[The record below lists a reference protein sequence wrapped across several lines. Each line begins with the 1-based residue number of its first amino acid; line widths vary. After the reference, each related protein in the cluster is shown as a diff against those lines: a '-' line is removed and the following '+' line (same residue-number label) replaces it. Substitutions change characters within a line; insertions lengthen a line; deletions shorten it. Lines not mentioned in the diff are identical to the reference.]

1 MYKACVIGDGGSI
14 YGFAAAGFDIID
26 ANANNF
32 DAQFESAVKSGRYG
46 AVFVTDE
53 LFGLVPRDYLGGSV
67 LPLVMPV
74 SLSSDGEKSD
84 GKMRS
89 GGAEKSSEG
98 EKSDGKMRSG
108 GAGKSSEG
116 LGSGVGKSSEGEKSD
131 GEISFSSGAEKS
143 SEGLGSGVGKSSEG
157 LGSAENSGGEREKS
171 LGIRYSLRGC
181 GMDRLRQICERATG
195 GSAVF
200 DSLEKERDK
209 FDKGGN

>member
-74 SLSSDGEKSD
+74 SLSS
-84 GKMRS
+84 
-89 GGAEKSSEG
+89 
-98 EKSDGKMRSG
+98 
-108 GAGKSSEG
+108 
-116 LGSGVGKSSEGEKSD
+116 EGEKSD

-171 LGIRYSLRGC
+171 LGSEYSLRGC

>member
-74 SLSSDGEKSD
+74 SLSS
-84 GKMRS
+84 
-89 GGAEKSSEG
+89 
-98 EKSDGKMRSG
+98 
-108 GAGKSSEG
+108 
-116 LGSGVGKSSEGEKSD
+116 EGEKSD
-131 GEISFSSGAEKS
+131 GEMRSGGAEKS
-143 SEGLGSGVGKSSEG
+143 SEGLGSGVEKSSEG

>member
-1 MYKACVIGDGGSI
+1 MK
-14 YGFAAAGFDIID
+14 
-26 ANANNF
+26 
-32 DAQFESAVKSGRYG
+32 
-46 AVFVTDE
+46 
-53 LFGLVPRDYLGGSV
+53 
-67 LPLVMPV
+67 
-74 SLSSDGEKSD
+74 
-84 GKMRS
+84 
-89 GGAEKSSEG
+89 
-98 EKSDGKMRSG
+98 KSDGKMRSG

-143 SEGLGSGVGKSSEG
+143 SEGLGSGVEKSSEG

>member
-53 LFGLVPRDYLGGSV
+53 LFGLVPQGCLGGSA

-74 SLSSDGEKSD
+74 SLSS
-84 GKMRS
+84 
-89 GGAEKSSEG
+89 EG
-98 EKSDGKMRSG
+98 EKSDGK
-108 GAGKSSEG
+108 
-116 LGSGVGKSSEGEKSD
+116 
-131 GEISFSSGAEKS
+131 ISFSSGAEKS

-171 LGIRYSLRGC
+171 LGSEYSLRGC

>member
-74 SLSSDGEKSD
+74 SLSSEGEKSD
-84 GKMRS
+84 GEMRS

-98 EKSDGKMRSG
+98 
-108 GAGKSSEG
+108 
-116 LGSGVGKSSEGEKSD
+116 LGSG
-131 GEISFSSGAEKS
+131 AE
-143 SEGLGSGVGKSSEG
+143 KSSEG

>member
-74 SLSSDGEKSD
+74 SLSS
-84 GKMRS
+84 
-89 GGAEKSSEG
+89 
-98 EKSDGKMRSG
+98 
-108 GAGKSSEG
+108 
-116 LGSGVGKSSEGEKSD
+116 EGEKSD
-131 GEISFSSGAEKS
+131 GEMRSGGAEKS

>member
-53 LFGLVPRDYLGGSV
+53 LFGLVPQGCLGGSA

-74 SLSSDGEKSD
+74 SLSS
-84 GKMRS
+84 
-89 GGAEKSSEG
+89 
-98 EKSDGKMRSG
+98 
-108 GAGKSSEG
+108 
-116 LGSGVGKSSEGEKSD
+116 EGEKSD
-131 GEISFSSGAEKS
+131 GEMRSGGAEKS

>member
-89 GGAEKSSEG
+89 SGAEKSSEG
-98 EKSDGKMRSG
+98 LGG
-108 GAGKSSEG
+108 GAE
-116 LGSGVGKSSEGEKSD
+116 KSSEGEKSD

-171 LGIRYSLRGC
+171 LGSEYSLRGC

>member
-74 SLSSDGEKSD
+74 SLSS
-84 GKMRS
+84 
-89 GGAEKSSEG
+89 EG
-98 EKSDGKMRSG
+98 EKSDGK
-108 GAGKSSEG
+108 
-116 LGSGVGKSSEGEKSD
+116 
-131 GEISFSSGAEKS
+131 ISFSSGAEKS

-171 LGIRYSLRGC
+171 LGLRYSLRG
-181 GMDRLRQICERATG
+181 
-195 GSAVF
+195 
-200 DSLEKERDK
+200 
-209 FDKGGN
+209 

>member
-143 SEGLGSGVGKSSEG
+143 SEGLGSGVEKSSEG

>member
-26 ANANNF
+26 ANAESF
-32 DAQFESAVKSGRYG
+32 EAQFDSAVKSGRYG

-53 LFGLVPRDYLGGSV
+53 LFGLVPQGCLGGSA

-74 SLSSDGEKSD
+74 SLSSEDEKRGGKTSAGSGETGSK
-84 GKMRS
+84 
-89 GGAEKSSEG
+89 GGADNNSGEMSSV
-98 EKSDGKMRSG
+98 
-108 GAGKSSEG
+108 SSAE
-116 LGSGVGKSSEGEKSD
+116 SSS
-131 GEISFSSGAEKS
+131 GEISSGSDAENIIGEMSSVSGGRKEKS
-143 SEGLGSGVGKSSEG
+143 RGAKH
-157 LGSAENSGGEREKS
+157 S
-171 LGIRYSLRGC
+171 LKGC

>member
-32 DAQFESAVKSGRYG
+32 DAQFDSAVKSGRYG

-74 SLSSDGEKSD
+74 SLSSEGEKSD
-84 GKMRS
+84 GEMRS
-89 GGAEKSSEG
+89 GGAE
-98 EKSDGKMRSG
+98 
-108 GAGKSSEG
+108 
-116 LGSGVGKSSEGEKSD
+116 KSSEGEKSD

-171 LGIRYSLRGC
+171 LGSEYSLRGC

>member
-53 LFGLVPRDYLGGSV
+53 LFGLVPQGCLGGSV

-74 SLSSDGEKSD
+74 SLSS
-84 GKMRS
+84 
-89 GGAEKSSEG
+89 
-98 EKSDGKMRSG
+98 
-108 GAGKSSEG
+108 
-116 LGSGVGKSSEGEKSD
+116 EGEKSD
-131 GEISFSSGAEKS
+131 GEMRSGGAEKS
-143 SEGLGSGVGKSSEG
+143 SEGLGSGVEKSSEG